1 MAAAAIAVLAGEDDV
16 EQESHAASWSAA
28 WNWKNSYLR
37 QLAKRAKRDY
47 SSGSI
52 SGRSVDGASLLSGG
66 QSERDKEQRSTVE
79 LVCNLQFTR
88 CQ

>member
-28 WNWKNSYLR
+28 WKNSYLR

-52 SGRSVDGASLLSGG
+52 SGRSVDGAILLSCG